1 VPFVEKVELRCET
14 EDWVEEMKA
23 CGCPH
28 TVLLFV
34 EYMYSEI
41 FSNDLQLEYGFK
53 LGTVT
58 HHLFLCSLGPC
69 SNLFLLH
76 GEAVINICHITQT
89 LATQVSRKVAEL

>member
-1 VPFVEKVELRCET
+1 
-14 EDWVEEMKA
+14 
-23 CGCPH
+23 
-28 TVLLFV
+28 VLLFV
-34 EYMYSEI
+34 KYMNSEI

-76 GEAVINICHITQT
+76 GETVINMSHIIQT
-89 LATQVSRKVAEL
+89 LATQVSEKLQNFEIMLCSIIYIL